1 MTKRVATD
9 KPVQRPFSTT
19 WPPECPECVVRNEAG
34 DVIGPGWRGEPNDQQ
49 SPWLACGGV
58 QANHIRKPIQKVAS

>member
-1 MTKRVATD
+1 MTKRVATV

-19 WPPECPECVVRNEAG
+19 WPPRECAWC
-34 DVIGPGWRGEPNDQQ
+34 GWRGEPNDQQ